1 MESPQNIK
9 KRLKSVDNINKIT
22 KAMEMVAATKMRK
35 SQEIALASRPY
46 AFAALD
52 FLATISSLDEKL
64 PELFKKR
71 NVKKVLFVLVSSDKG
86 LAGAFNSSV
95 FKKFEQHL
103 SLTNFEDDEGNEN
116 VGGENSSKLVRDK
129 KEKYKEWKKEEHLY
143 IAVGEKAFNYLTKK
157 GFNVIKKFIAVGDYT
172 TTEQVR
178 PLVDFLV
185 QGYLRGGD
193 EKKWPASNASG
204 VANAGWDRV
213 VIVSTHFRSAL
224 KQEPH
229 VRRILPIDFDHI
241 ADTIK
246 QIIPERGKFADLIK
260 EHHIT
265 FIPVKSKLKQY
276 LIEPSPKEVL
286 EKLARHLFFIQV
298 YHLILEANASEHS
311 ARRMA
316 MKTASDNASDL
327 GEALNLQYNK
337 SRQSRITTE
346 ISEISAGAEALN

>member
-9 KRLKSVDNINKIT
+9 KRLKSVSNINKIT

-52 FLATISSLDEKL
+52 FLATVSSFDPEKL

-71 NVKKVLFVLVSSDKG
+71 EVNPVTGTGLRVLFVLISSDKG

-95 FKKFEQHL
+95 FRKFEQHMK
-103 SLTNFEDDEGNEN
+103 EYP
-116 VGGENSSKLVRDK
+116 SSAKGFGAEREQKFFV
-129 KEKYKEWKKEEHLY
+129 
-143 IAVGEKAFNYLTKK
+143 AVGEKAFNYLTKK
-157 GFNVIKKFIAVGDYT
+157 YGTTDPLVVLKKFTQVGDFT
-172 TTEQVR
+172 TPEQVK
-178 PLVDFLV
+178 PLSDFLV
-185 QGYLRGGD
+185 KGYLNKD
-193 EKKWPASNASG
+193 F
-204 VANAGWDRV
+204 DRV
-213 VIVSTHFRSAL
+213 IVVSTHFRSAL

-246 QIIPERGKFADLIK
+246 EIIPERGKFAELIK
-260 EHHIT
+260 EHNIN
-265 FIPVKSKLKQY
+265 FVPNKANSKEY
-276 LIEPSPKEVL
+276 LIEPSAKEVL
-286 EKLARHLFFIQV
+286 EKLAEHLFFIQI

-316 MKTASDNASDL
+316 MKTASDNASEL

-337 SRQSRITTE
+337 SRQSKITTE
-346 ISEISAGAEALN
+346 ISEISAGAEALS